1 MKLAIAQINSVLGD
15 IQGNTRKIIRY
26 MKEAKR
32 LDVDLVAFPELA
44 ITGYPPQDLLYD
56 ENFILENKRLLQ
68 TIVKWSLGI
77 TVVIGFVDRNPRKKN
92 YEGLPVLYNAAAVV
106 SDGQILGTQYK
117 TLLPTYDVFN
127 ETRYFE
133 PAQQNRLFRVNGVK
147 MGVQVCEDMW
157 DDPYDTKVS
166 AILTQKGA
174 NIIVN
179 ISASPFYSGKRFD
192 RLKLLQ
198 KHARNNSIPILY
210 ANLVGGQDGLVF
222 DGESLVVDKTGNLIA
237 IGKQFEED
245 LVITEINLVDGIGKE
260 VKLPRYD
267 RDGEIFLAL
276 TLGLRD
282 YCLKNGFKK
291 VILGLSGGID
301 SSVTAAIASEAMGAK
316 NVLGISMP
324 SIYTSNLSN
333 TLASEQASNLGI
345 DYKVRP
351 IQDIVK
357 AQKDVLLKEFSICVN
372 DVVEENLQVRIRG
385 IILMALSNM
394 WGYLVL
400 ATGNK
405 TELALGYCTLY
416 GDMVGGIGVLS
427 DVSKTQVY
435 KLASYVNKK
444 YGRDI
449 IPRDAITRRPTAELR
464 EGQLDPFDYDVIS
477 PLVDEIIENRRS
489 IMQLIKLGYRK
500 KDIKETMT
508 KIRRAEHKRWQAAP
522 GIKITKRAFGIGRK
536 MPISNQYRHRFD
548 SGI

>member
-333 TLASEQASNLGI
+333 NLASEQASNLGI